1 VDPGFLVLAHAAH
14 DVLYAGPVA
23 FLLLAMAVM
32 AIRDG
37 RRRS

>member
-1 VDPGFLVLAHAAH
+1 VSSGFLVLAHAAH

-23 FLLLAMAVM
+23 VRLLAMAVL

-37 RRRS
+37 RRQS